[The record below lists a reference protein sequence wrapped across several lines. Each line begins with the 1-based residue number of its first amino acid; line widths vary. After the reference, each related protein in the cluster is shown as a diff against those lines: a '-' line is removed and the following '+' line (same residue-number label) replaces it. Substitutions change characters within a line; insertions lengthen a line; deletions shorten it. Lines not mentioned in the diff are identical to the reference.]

1 MSTLVDELRL
11 DFEDSGSEA
20 GGNRDDDGFLDD
32 DEAAALMGTNGDV
45 EMDAAD
51 LLSSDEDEDMGGVKN
66 EEGDEKLGS
75 IGDLRSVATLIKT
88 LDPVLEVSSPP
99 PRNKLQRL
107 HPGTDNSPDDVPA
120 FLQKIARYQS
130 QPAETRS
137 FLGNLED
144 HPEYQLLT
152 QSNALSTSID
162 GETVLAHKWI
172 KDHYSVRFPEL
183 ETLVGN
189 PIEYAKAVGILGNG
203 PLDSDNMKK
212 MPSSTNNPLGASLE
226 SVLDRPTLM
235 IVTTSAI
242 TSKGRDL
249 TPDELEA
256 IVVACQMVIKLENA
270 RKTLTDYVQSRMNIF
285 APNLTA
291 LIGSLTAAQ
300 LLNAVGSLSG
310 LSNTP
315 SCNISAWGAK
325 KGANASALATN
336 VTVRQQGYLFH
347 SPLIRTIPTDLKKQ
361 AMRIVSA
368 KVVIAAR
375 VDLSRTAPDGR
386 EGEKLREACLE
397 RLDKLTEKPLN
408 KGARALPVPDD
419 KPARKRGGRRAR
431 KAKEAVAMTD
441 LRKAQN
447 RMTFGQEEKEVGYG
461 VGDSTAGMGMIGA
474 ANDGRVRGLQI
485 DQRTRAKL
493 SAKSKGWGGATSVA
507 GAASSLRGFGQGGAP
522 GNLDLRGKGL
532 RTSGVGTTVGT
543 GGTVSSLAFTP
554 VQGLELVDPSVRAE
568 MTRKRKAEDD
578 RYFKGGTFTQVGG
591 GGGDGVF
598 KKPDLP
604 PAKRVD
610 TGATKRA

>member
-1 MSTLVDELRL
+1 M
-11 DFEDSGSEA
+11 
-20 GGNRDDDGFLDD
+20 
-32 DEAAALMGTNGDV
+32 
-45 EMDAAD
+45 
-51 LLSSDEDEDMGGVKN
+51 
-66 EEGDEKLGS
+66 
-75 IGDLRSVATLIKT
+75 
-88 LDPVLEVSSPP
+88 
-99 PRNKLQRL
+99 
-107 HPGTDNSPDDVPA
+107 
-120 FLQKIARYQS
+120 QKITHYQS
-130 QPAETRS
+130 QAAETQS
-137 FLGNLED
+137 YLGNLED

-162 GETVLAHKWI
+162 GEIVLAHKWI

-189 PIEYAKAVGILGNG
+189 PIEYANAVGILGNT
-203 PLDSDNMKK
+203 PLNSDNMKK
-212 MPSSTNNPLGASLE
+212 IPSSTNNHLGTSLE

-235 IVTTSAI
+235 VVTTSAI
-242 TSKGRDL
+242 TSKGREL
-249 TPDELEA
+249 TRDEHERIIL
-256 IVVACQMVIKLENA
+256 ACQMVIQLDKA
-270 RKTLTDYVQSRMNIF
+270 RRTLTDYVQSRMNMF

-291 LIGSLTAAQ
+291 IIGSLTAAQ

-361 AMRIVSA
+361 AMRIVSG

-447 RMTFGQEEKEVGYG
+447 RMAFGQEEKEVGYG

-485 DQRTRAKL
+485 DHRTRAKL

-507 GAASSLRGFGQGGAP
+507 GAASSLRGFGPGAGGP
-522 GNLDLRGKGL
+522 GHLDLRGKGL

-543 GGTVSSLAFTP
+543 GGTASSLAFTP

-568 MTRKRKAEDD
+568 MNRKRKAEDD

-591 GGGDGVF
+591 DGGGGGGGGDAGVF

-604 PAKRVD
+604 PAKRVN
-610 TGATKRA
+610 TGAGKAA